1 MVENVMTS
9 QNSVSFFIS
18 TILDDC
24 YITFKKRYVTIKREL
39 QWYDDRELIYISID
53 KYLTSYIKSCDCY
66 IGQIEKE
73 VEKYNVWDLKKIFP
87 NTNFIE
93 NDKNVIYGGEFY

>member
-1 MVENVMTS
+1 MIENVMTS
-9 QNSVSFFIS
+9 KNFVSFFVR

-73 VEKYNVWDLKKIFP
+73 GEKYNVWDLKKIFP